1 MRSLEWSSR
10 WLWVAVWVLGSKARL
25 WESGQCSSILS
36 ICSLLS
42 ARSDA
47 SLSLLCVEDGL
58 SRPPHRHS
66 HVSFPR
72 GEGSSSQNC
81 WILRRSPCCELTLVK
96 KSLPLEPF
104 SPSSPLQSNLSRA
117 GKNWWPQA
125 PEEKGCSGKPLPCMF
140 GVSPAPLL
148 QCHPCSLE
156 ARESSPGLPGL
167 FCLPSPGVV
176 RQVRTLAA

>member
-125 PEEKGCSGKPLPCMF
+125 PEEKGCSGKPLHHACL
-140 GVSPAPLL
+140 VSLL
-148 QCHPCSLE
+148 LLSYSVIRALWRLGK
-156 ARESSPGLPGL
+156 AALGFPGL
-167 FCLPSPGVV
+167 FCLPSLGWSD
-176 RQVRTLAA
+176 RSAL